1 MRALLLFYFLVMF
14 QPAIA
19 DAIGAT
25 KVPNGPSVTKEN
37 KQSESIQKFSNDEAL
52 AISQAVL
59 GSTLGNYQ
67 LTSSTG
73 TTVNLNQF
81 RGKPLVISLVYTSCF
96 HICPM
101 TTQNLHRVVKKARQV
116 FGDDSFNVLT
126 IGFDTP
132 RDTPKAMGYF
142 SKAQYAGA
150 DNWYFLSSDQATM
163 AALTRDLGFIFV
175 PSPAG
180 FDHLIQATII
190 DSDGILV
197 RQVYGM
203 KPLTT
208 HFVEPLKALIFNKK
222 LDDGF
227 FSSLTSKIKLFCTV
241 YDPKQDR
248 YSLNYSIFVGL
259 FIGLILGGICFRI
272 LILEWRKSGSA

>member
-1 MRALLLFYFLVMF
+1 MRVLLFFYFLAVF
-14 QPAIA
+14 QTSVAGAI
-19 DAIGAT
+19 DTT
-25 KVPNGPSVTKEN
+25 KVPDGTAITKEN
-37 KQSESIQKFSNDEAL
+37 KQSERIQKFSNDEAL

-67 LTSSTG
+67 LTNSTG
-73 TTVNLNQF
+73 TTVSLNQF
-81 RGKPLVISLVYTSCF
+81 RGKPLVISLIYTSCF
-96 HICPM
+96 QICPM

-132 RDTPKAMGYF
+132 RDTPEAMGYF

-163 AALTRDLGFIFV
+163 AALTRDLGFIFI

-190 DSDGILV
+190 DSDGIIV

-222 LDDGF
+222 LEDGF

-259 FIGLILGGICFRI
+259 FVGLILAGIFFRI
-272 LILEWRKSGSA
+272 LILEWRKSSRT